1 MGAGMV
7 AAVPSLVGTVTIFE
21 PWDAL
26 QSIACGTRQDF
37 RRTDL
42 ATIEGRGVFAV
53 EMNVG
58 ETDGQIANLAF
69 GIGWGELS
77 GACKASEPCNFAS
90 RACYGPLATVP
101 VC

>member
-1 MGAGMV
+1 MGAGTV
-7 AAVPSLVGTVTIFE
+7 AAVPSLVGTVTMFE

-42 ATIEGRGVFAV
+42 ATLEGRGVFAV

-58 ETDGQIANLAF
+58 QANGQRAKQAF
-69 GIGWGELS
+69 GIGPDDDV
-77 GACKASEPCNFAS
+77 AFARRRFGRTRS
-90 RACYGPLATVP
+90 VSPR
-101 VC
+101 